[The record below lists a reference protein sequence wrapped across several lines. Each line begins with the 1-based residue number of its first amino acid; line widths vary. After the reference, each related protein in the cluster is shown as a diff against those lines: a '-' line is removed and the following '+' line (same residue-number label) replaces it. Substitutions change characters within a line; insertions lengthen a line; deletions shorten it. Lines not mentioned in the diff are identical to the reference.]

1 MALYDPRELTVVSP
15 DFTVADVLAWARTK
29 PADGSNASNCSSC
42 EQPYDPAGW
51 CEACRQFAHEE
62 LPEKTLAQWIA
73 ENREMAA
80 AIRVQAMMAL
90 HREAMKSREAY

>member
-1 MALYDPRELTVVSP
+1 MKPFTPSVAPSLVPFSDTARLTS
-15 DFTVADVLAWARTK
+15 LA
-29 PADGSNASNCSSC
+29 ADGSNASNCSSC